1 MISLP
6 PGGAIGYD
14 RDMIP
19 RALAL
24 LCAAGAMGACGGV
37 QTALRTRAS
46 YDLNCPRG
54 ELRIKKV
61 DAHTM
66 AVDGCG
72 VERTYVESCDAVK
85 SSPTRTCEWIA
96 DGSPRERG
104 R

>member
-1 MISLP
+1 MIAVPL
-6 PGGAIGYD
+6 GGPIGYA
-14 RDMIP
+14 RGMAP
-19 RALAL
+19 RVLAL
-24 LCAAGAMGACGGV
+24 LLALGAIGACGGV

-66 AVDGCG
+66 TVEGCG

-85 SSPTRTCEWIA
+85 SSPTHTCEWIA